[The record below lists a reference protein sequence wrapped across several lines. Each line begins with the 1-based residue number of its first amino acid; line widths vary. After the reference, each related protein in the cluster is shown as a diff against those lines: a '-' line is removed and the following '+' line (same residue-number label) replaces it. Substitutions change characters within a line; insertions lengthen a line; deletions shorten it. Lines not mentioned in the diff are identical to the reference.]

1 MATNSPNLRSQI
13 LNLFQTRPSL
23 KLHTIVASVNTNRK
37 AVNQELYKL
46 RRENIV
52 HKIQETPPIWS
63 LNAGGAVFHT
73 GPGKSTSGFP
83 HRRGRGRG
91 RGKGKV
97 PNKVCSRSL
106 GKGQKRKDSR
116 AKLSKDTIRKIYQYL
131 SKNQNPVQTKD
142 IVKCLG
148 FRNASAIN
156 PSLYFMQSKN
166 IIYKEQDSPPTWSLK
181 TLTYKPEF
189 LEDTLSGMPQSF
201 LEGSEFVDSPA
212 SNVSDSGSIDQISVL
227 CMSNI
232 SLSGDDETSN
242 VSHNPTLQSDHV
254 FSGHPI
260 DSSHFMD
267 SLARQSSSHYV
278 EVEEESEDP
287 LSEISTSLN
296 ISCDVAD
303 IDTDTDYNDIADAI
317 LPCMTPNSLPV
328 IDCQDL
334 ETIYE
339 SGGESAKRNISSPY
353 DTRNI
358 EMFDKYFKKSAV
370 AENDNSRDGPN
381 SSNISDQS
389 ADQYSLKVRQVSQDS
404 ELSESDRVM
413 QSLASCPFCSA
424 VLFVLVDK
432 LGLRKE
438 RIESILHDLKN
449 YKYVDF
455 VEPLWT
461 LTPAGEKYI
470 KSKTGISSIVKIPNK
485 PLVRDILFKGPPP
498 SPHAL
503 LQSKGHSISGPDS
516 LPNKPSIEPVL
527 SSVHQAQ
534 PLMTKSTQPT
544 SSSPMTQLMKAFK
557 KETPLST
564 YSDHAPSKVNQTN
577 FSSNSSFSSLNSV
590 RMTSVTP
597 NSVSSS
603 SFRLPPPPLELIRKQ
618 MKQTDISHQ
627 LAGPQ
632 SLPFLPTPQMK
643 ERSSKF
649 SSLPIS
655 VNLMPSVSPQS
666 CRTLSGPD
674 VGVGLSD
681 DFFKALNKNPVSALM
696 EYAQSRHT
704 VARIEVLS
712 QTGASHRPVFI
723 MAAFVGDR
731 QFPSIT
737 CSNKKDGRMEAADIA
752 LRKLIAEGQYQT
764 EQSTAVTTKPS
775 VSLSKMTHFDRI
787 AALTHQGFNKL
798 IASIAENFAGRKVIA
813 GMVMTRSP
821 DDMGILI
828 SLGSGNRCITG
839 PQLSLE
845 GNTVN
850 DSHAEIITRRGFLRF
865 LYKHLLQ
872 YDPSKPSQMFEMGPT
887 GKLRIRDGIKFHLY
901 ISTAPC
907 GDGALFSPRD
917 TASNNAPLQNLNNR
931 EHNPTITS
939 NVQGLL
945 RTKVEGGEGT
955 IPIEP
960 NFAGQTW
967 DGILRGERLRT
978 MSCTDKICRWNVVG
992 MQGALLSHFLEPI
1005 YLDSLTLGF
1014 LYDHGH
1020 LARAVCCR
1028 LAQGETK
1035 IDDHLPVDFKLN
1047 HPWLGR
1053 VTACEPTR
1061 ETQKTKSL
1069 SINWALGDER
1079 PEVTDGSLG
1088 LCYTGIEKGFFSRC
1102 SKRNL
1107 YDNFKKVCERFGKQ
1121 ELLAANNYHE
1131 AKGMAKDFVKAKE
1144 TMLMKFKE
1152 NKCGIW
1158 VSKPIEEE
1166 MFS

>member
-1 MATNSPNLRSQI
+1 MATSSQNLRSQI
-13 LNLFQTRPSL
+13 LNLLQTRPSFNLQAIVTSL
-23 KLHTIVASVNTNRK
+23 KTNRK
-37 AVNQELYKL
+37 TVNQELYKL
-46 RRENIV
+46 KKENIV
-52 HKIQETPPIWS
+52 QKLQESPPVWS
-63 LNAGGAVFHT
+63 LNAGGAAFHT
-73 GPGKSTSGFP
+73 GQSKSVPGLSY
-83 HRRGRGRG
+83 RRGRGRG
-91 RGKGKV
+91 RGKGRGSIKFG
-97 PNKVCSRSL
+97 SRGL
-106 GKGQKRKDSR
+106 GKRQKRKDLG
-116 AKLSKDTIRKIYQYL
+116 AKLSKDTIRNVYQYL
-131 SKNQNPVQTKD
+131 LKNQNPVETKA
-142 IVKCLG
+142 IVEGLG
-148 FRNASAIN
+148 FQDASAIN
-156 PSLYFMQSKN
+156 QALNFMQSRN
-166 IIYKEQDSPPTWSLK
+166 LIRKELDNPPTWSLS
-181 TLTYKPEF
+181 TLTSKPEF
-189 LEDTLSGMPQSF
+189 LEATLSSMPQSSQ
-201 LEGSEFVDSPA
+201 EGFVFADSPA
-212 SNVSDSGSIDQISVL
+212 SNISDSGSIDQISFL

-232 SLSGDDETSN
+232 SLSGDDETWD
-242 VSHNPTLQSDHV
+242 VRQNPTLQTGHV
-254 FSGHPI
+254 VPSHPI

-267 SLARQSSSHYV
+267 SLARQSRSPHV
-278 EVEEESEDP
+278 KVQEESENP
-287 LSEISTSLN
+287 LSETSSSLN

-303 IDTDTDYNDIADAI
+303 IDTDTDYNSMADVI
-317 LPCMTPNSLPV
+317 LPCMTPDFLPV

-334 ETIYE
+334 EMEYIVK
-339 SGGESAKRNISSPY
+339 GESAKRNISSPY
-353 DTRNI
+353 DTQNI
-358 EMFDKYFKKSAV
+358 EMFDDYLKKSAV
-370 AENDNSRDGPN
+370 AGNDSSSDTPN
-381 SSNISDQS
+381 SSNISGQS
-389 ADQYSLKVRQVSQDS
+389 ADQYSLKGRQLSD
-404 ELSESDRVM
+404 LSESDRVM

-432 LGLRKE
+432 LGLTKE
-438 RIESILHDLKN
+438 RIESILNDLKHD
-449 YKYVDF
+449 KYVDF

-470 KSKTGISSIVKIPNK
+470 KSKTGIGSVVKVPDK
-485 PLVRDILFKGPPP
+485 PPVRGTLFKGPPP

-503 LQSKGHSISGPDS
+503 LQSKGHSVLGPAS
-516 LPNKPSIEPVL
+516 LPNKPTTESVS
-527 SSVHQAQ
+527 SSVNQAQ
-534 PLMTKSTQPT
+534 PIKIMSTQQT
-544 SSSPMTQLMKAFK
+544 SSSPITQLMKAFG
-557 KETPLST
+557 KETPRRT
-564 YSDHAPSKVNQTN
+564 YSENNAHEPSKVDQTN
-577 FSSNSSFSSLNSV
+577 YSSLSFLNATSANSA
-590 RMTSVTP
+590 RMALSIP
-597 NSVSSS
+597 NMSPP
-603 SFRLPPPPLELIRKQ
+603 SFRPPASPLELIRKQ
-618 MKQTDISHQ
+618 TKQTGISHQ
-627 LAGPQ
+627 LADPQ
-632 SLPFLPTPQMK
+632 SLPFLPTPRIE
-643 ERSSKF
+643 ERTSTF
-649 SSLPIS
+649 SSLPVT
-655 VNLMPSVSPQS
+655 VNLSPPVSSQS

-674 VGVGLSD
+674 IGLSD

-712 QTGASHRPVFI
+712 QRGASHRPVFI

-737 CSNKKDGRMEAADIA
+737 CSNKKDGRMEAADLA

-764 EQSTAVTTKPS
+764 DQNTAVTTKPS
-775 VSLSKMTHFDRI
+775 VSLSQMTHFDRI

-872 YDPSKPSQMFEMGPT
+872 YDPSKPSQMFEIGPT

-917 TASNNAPLQNLNNR
+917 TSSNNAPLQNLNNR
-931 EHNPTITS
+931 EHNPTMTS

-960 NFAGQTW
+960 NFDGQTW
-967 DGILRGERLRT
+967 DGIQRGERLRT

-992 MQGALLSHFLEPI
+992 MQGALLNHFLEPI

-1028 LAQGETK
+1028 LAQGDTK
-1035 IDDHLPVDFKLN
+1035 IDDQLPVEFKLN

-1053 VTACEPTR
+1053 VTACEPSR
-1061 ETQKTKSL
+1061 ETQKTKAL

-1107 YDNFKKVCERFGKQ
+1107 YDSFKKVCERFGKQ

-1131 AKGMAKDFVKAKE
+1131 AKRMAKDFLKAKE

-1166 MFS
+1166 MFK